1 MGEILYLQLIY
12 LRFKYKSMSH
22 IPNKLLGLSVIWT
35 DDLLLTVQSV
45 LWTEL
50 STQRWIA
57 LVQPLSTCSSYH
69 KTIRKSP
76 YWLQFKYQF
85 KYHWQLTFYIF
96 LLPSSLRHKLV
107 WLPESV
113 SRLIFWS
120 IVPKFKNECSKK
132 LYDINDHYVTYV
144 YISCTVY
151 NRENTSEYDKVSN

>member
-1 MGEILYLQLIY
+1 
-12 LRFKYKSMSH
+12 MSFEPTTSCLPCSQFYGLNYP
-22 IPNKLLGLSVIWT
+22 PNDELHLS
-35 DDLLLTVQSV
+35 
-45 LWTEL
+45 
-50 STQRWIA
+50 
-57 LVQPLSTCSSYH
+57 QPLSTCSSYH